1 MIESRKRYNLISLK
15 FSALILLILSIA
27 PTLLHAQMQE
37 FGPDFYYENSIS
49 LQKSGMIV
57 LGTWAGL
64 NIFSGSFGYFRS
76 GNERKYFHQMNA
88 AWNIV
93 NLGIATFGY
102 LGASNSAMDIT
113 ASEMIAEMSKFE
125 RILLINAGLDL
136 AYIGTGAYLWNR
148 GVKKGSDRLL
158 GYGKSVVLQ
167 GAFLLVFDTVLYLIH
182 SPYTSELIRLSDQL
196 SFTGTGFRIS
206 F

>member
-1 MIESRKRYNLISLK
+1 MIKFRKRYSLISLEL
-15 FSALILLILSIA
+15 SALLLLILSIA

-37 FGPDFYYENSIS
+37 FGPDFYYENPIS

-64 NIFSGSFGYFRS
+64 NIFSGSIGYFRT

-88 AWNIV
+88 AWNLV

-102 LGASNSAMDIT
+102 LGATNAVTDIT
-113 ASEMIAEMSKFE
+113 STEMIAEMSKFD

-136 AYIGTGAYLWNR
+136 AYIGTGVYLWNR
-148 GVKKGSDRLL
+148 GLKKESDRLL
-158 GYGKSVVLQ
+158 GYGRSIVVQ
-167 GAFLLVFDTVLYLIH
+167 GAFLLVFDLILYSLH
-182 SPYTSELIRLSDQL
+182 SPLTSDLMNNSGQV
-196 SFTGTGFRIS
+196 SFTGNGFRIS